1 MIFILIGIVIII
13 YSFFNFKKGFSL
25 YLCYKLMLVTNITL
39 ISTPGLPLL
48 TLEMAMTLVFMFMF
62 FVHGSKYQRAHTKF
76 PFAIPFLIYGVVLL
90 ASSMF
95 SMAGFGAEI
104 SNFIKQLSE
113 KIILVWMAWQLI
125 ETKDDFKFIFKVVTV
140 IILGSCIYG
149 LIEYILQRNPLTEY
163 EASLNSNKD
172 KLIDFSYGADSYRG
186 YRINSIFEHAIG
198 AGMVWALY
206 AVFVFIIIQKKYV
219 TIGQIFIPFI
229 TAILCIPCILF
240 TNSRSPLLFFAVS
253 MVSIVNFKSK
263 RFYPLLLSLLVGAAI
278 AVPLLS
284 DKIINVI
291 KSFFSGDAANTV
303 GGSNLEMRLDQ
314 FAAAFELMF
323 QSPLFGL
330 GPSFRDVIDN
340 NLVDRLL
347 GGESIWLQAV
357 PQMGILGVVAYVV
370 QVIYFIVIIPK
381 RFKSRQI
388 FFVSLAYWLTYTITS
403 IPGFNHMLFFI
414 FIFYFI
420 KSSRVYGQMVK
431 VGNVY
436 GLYLRKGVIHYN
448 VIRRR
453 PVVIKEH

>member
-1 MIFILIGIVIII
+1 M
-13 YSFFNFKKGFSL
+13 
-25 YLCYKLMLVTNITL
+25 
-39 ISTPGLPLL
+39 
-48 TLEMAMTLVFMFMF
+48 
-62 FVHGSKYQRAHTKF
+62 
-76 PFAIPFLIYGVVLL
+76 
-90 ASSMF
+90 
-95 SMAGFGAEI
+95 
-104 SNFIKQLSE
+104 
-113 KIILVWMAWQLI
+113 
-125 ETKDDFKFIFKVVTV
+125 
-140 IILGSCIYG
+140 
-149 LIEYILQRNPLTEY
+149 
-163 EASLNSNKD
+163 
-172 KLIDFSYGADSYRG
+172 
-186 YRINSIFEHAIG
+186 
-198 AGMVWALY
+198 
-206 AVFVFIIIQKKYV
+206 
-219 TIGQIFIPFI
+219 
-229 TAILCIPCILF
+229 
-240 TNSRSPLLFFAVS
+240 FFAVS

-284 DKIINVI
+284 NKIINVI

-436 GLYLRKGVIHYN
+436 GLYLRKGVSHYN